1 MKTQNQHTAEMI
13 ALIKSCGYRVFIRP
27 STRNVENEYCF
38 YTDGTRI
45 GYAQWSGY
53 RSSVG
58 SVHKPSRENGTG
70 YRVSEKINRET
81 LDYAINLVKPGWDR
95 SAAPVV
101 KYANWD
107 AYHSA
112 NKFNSELIEV

>member
-1 MKTQNQHTAEMI
+1 MHNHHTAEMI
-13 ALIKSCGYRVFIRP
+13 AFIKSCGYRVFIRP

-45 GYAQWSGY
+45 GYAQWRTY
-53 RSSVG
+53 RSDNVG

-70 YRVSEKINRET
+70 YHVSEKITRET

-95 SAAPVV
+95 GRAAVV
-101 KYANWD
+101 KYANWE
-107 AYHSA
+107 AFHNA
-112 NKFNSELIEV
+112 NQFNSELIEV

>member
-1 MKTQNQHTAEMI
+1 MKNQHTAEMI
-13 ALIKSCGYRVFIRP
+13 AFIKSCGYRVFIRP

-45 GYAQWSGY
+45 GYAQWRDY
-53 RSSVG
+53 RPSVVG

-70 YRVSEKINRET
+70 YQVSEKINRET

-95 SAAPVV
+95 SKVPVV
-101 KYANWD
+101 KYANWEE
-107 AYHSA
+107 YHSA